1 MSAFSPVDNV
11 IQQIEVLPWFIA
23 TQAARIK
30 SLLTRLQQV
39 IYDLMN
45 NKMFPVF
52 IYHTLFKYYNFTHLN
67 LQTIMLNGSKLKGIH
82 KSLTFNS
89 HPRLTVRSF
98 GAPQSRHWPMQT
110 GFFVSQRTEVYQIC
124 AADLQNQCLSC

>member
-67 LQTIMLNGSKLKGIH
+67 LQTIIQ
-82 KSLTFNS
+82 FNS
-89 HPRLTVRSF
+89 ILF
-98 GAPQSRHWPMQT
+98 K
-110 GFFVSQRTEVYQIC
+110 
-124 AADLQNQCLSC
+124 